1 MRTYGVS
8 PGLLVVVVVVLLME
22 GVNARPT
29 AASGA
34 GRSKRNGQI
43 CSSRDILEMAN
54 RVCDLYRRSA
64 GFNVPLPTVWPLL
77 HQDSQDKMTR
87 GGYGYDTEARV
98 SKGAT
103 FHTAIHNPGRGGRGD
118 VRGSVH
124 TNTFLPVV
132 ADSRT
137 RLLPLGP
144 QVSNHDL
151 RDGVENERKFMVR
164 TNLLIKRN
172 PSEPSTHRTL
182 EELRVVCC
190 TRGCTVND
198 FLGACS

>member
-1 MRTYGVS
+1 MRTYGIS
-8 PGLLVVVVVVLLME
+8 LGLLVVVVVVVLLTE
-22 GVNARPT
+22 GINARPT
-29 AASGA
+29 AAAQGA

-64 GFNVPLPTVWPLL
+64 GVYVPLPTVWPLL

-87 GGYGYDTEARV
+87 GGYGYDGEVRV

-103 FHTAIHNPGRGGRGD
+103 TFHTPGLGGRGD

-124 TNTFLPVV
+124 TNTFRPVV
-132 ADSRT
+132 ANSRT
-137 RLLPLGP
+137 PLLVP
-144 QVSNHDL
+144 QVSNHHL
-151 RDGVENERKFMVR
+151 RDGVENEREFMLR
-164 TNLLIKRN
+164 TNLIKRN
-172 PSEPSTHRTL
+172 PRETNTQRTL